1 MTEWHSS
8 VFVLQKNLPVLP
20 LGDSEDVRPGEYV
33 IAMGSPL
40 KLSNTV
46 TAGIVSTAKRASGDL
61 GIHGKNI
68 DYIQTDALITV
79 C

>member
-1 MTEWHSS
+1 M
-8 VFVLQKNLPVLP
+8 LQKNLPVLP